1 MSAKPKLNIYD
12 SKDELILS
20 LAERIAELTQTMQKA
35 KGYFA
40 IALSGGSTPKPLYEA
55 LATPPISYK
64 VPWNCGYFFMVDE
77 RCVPETSNESNFK
90 MIFESMLSKVPVLD
104 TNIFPVHFQDVDPE
118 RAADDYGKR
127 VQEAFKLGDG
137 SFPAFDIVLLGLG
150 DDGHTASL
158 FPGTDAL
165 KETSRIVV
173 ANYVDK
179 FSHHRITLTQPAI
192 NNASH
197 VYFLV
202 SGQSKAEIVSSV
214 VGGEQAYPA
223 NLIHP
228 LTGELAWYL
237 DKDAASLLNPAA
249 CHSGDG
255 S

>member
-1 MSAKPKLNIYD
+1 MSGESKLNVYATR
-12 SKDELILS
+12 DELILA
-20 LAERIAELTQTMQKA
+20 LAERIAELAHNIQKS
-35 KGYFA
+35 KGSFT
-40 IALSGGSTPKPLYEA
+40 IALSGGSTPRPLYEL
-55 LATPPISYK
+55 LATPPISDK
-64 VPWNCGYFFMVDE
+64 IPWRDGYYFMVDE
-77 RCVPETSNESNFK
+77 RCVPQTSDENNFK

-104 TNIFPVHFQDVDPE
+104 TNIFPVRFQDVDPQ
-118 RAADDYGKR
+118 RAADDYEER
-127 VQEAFKLGDG
+127 VRKAFKVDSG

-158 FPGTDAL
+158 FPETDAL
-165 KETSRIVV
+165 RETARVVV

-179 FSHHRITLTQPAI
+179 FNQHRITLTQPAI
-192 NNASH
+192 NNADH

-214 VGGEQAYPA
+214 LCGKQAYPA
-223 NLIHP
+223 NLIRP
-228 LTGELAWYL
+228 AAGELAWYL